1 MEILYNKAEAEQLL
15 ASLGVLTVMLRF
27 KRRQVDSRVSIEP
40 RNFVK
45 FRRLTMSM
53 VWKTIC
59 CITIIARYAI
69 RLRCQRPNHAIQ

>member
-45 FRRLTMSM
+45 FRRFTMSM

-69 RLRCQRPNHAIQ
+69 RLRGQRPNHAIQ